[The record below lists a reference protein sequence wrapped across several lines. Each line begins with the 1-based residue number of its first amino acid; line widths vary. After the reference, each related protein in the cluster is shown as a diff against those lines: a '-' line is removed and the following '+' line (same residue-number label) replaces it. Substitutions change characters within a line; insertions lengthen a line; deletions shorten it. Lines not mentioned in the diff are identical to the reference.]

1 MTKLY
6 SQKDYKSLIQDIG
19 AIFENGKKQAYKAV
33 NNILVQTYR
42 EIGKRIVEFEQK
54 GKITSEYGSKLLI
67 NLSKELS
74 PYGKG
79 FSRSNLT
86 YMRLFYIKYPK
97 SETVSHQ
104 LTWSHYFELLKV
116 EDDLARS
123 FYEKQSIKEKWSIRE
138 LKRQKN
144 SMLFERIAL
153 SKDKKG
159 VLKLSEQGEIVEN
172 SKDIIREPYVLE
184 FLGIAENYRYSE
196 KELEQKIIDNLQM
209 FLLELGKG
217 FTFVKRQF
225 RMTLNNRHF
234 YADLV
239 FYHRILKCFV
249 IIDLKI
255 GEVDHGDIGQMNM
268 YLNYFK
274 TEENTKDDN
283 EPIGI
288 ILSAEKEHISAQY
301 ALGSI
306 SNKLFVSKYQ
316 LYLPK
321 KDELEEE
328 VKRLL
333 E

>member
-1 MTKLY
+1 MIKLSTTENY
-6 SQKDYKSLIQDIG
+6 RNLIQDIETILNKG
-19 AIFENGKKQAYKAV
+19 RTQAYKTV
-33 NNILVQTYR
+33 NNILVKTYW
-42 EIGKRIVEFEQK
+42 EIGRRIVEFEQK

-67 NLSKELS
+67 KLSKELS
-74 PYGKG
+74 PLGKG

-86 YMRLFYIKYPK
+86 YMRLLYIKYPK
-97 SETVSHQ
+97 SETLSHQ
-104 LTWSHYFELLKV
+104 LSWSHYFELLKID
-116 EDDLARS
+116 DDLTRK
-123 FYEKQSIKEKWSIRE
+123 FYERQCIKERWSVRE

-144 SMLFERIAL
+144 AMLFERIAL

-159 VLKLSEQGEIVEN
+159 ILKI
-172 SKDIIREPYVLE
+172 SKKGQSIKKATDIIKEPYVLE
-184 FLGIAENYRYSE
+184 FLGIPEDYRYSE

-225 RMTLNNRHF
+225 RITLNNHHF

-255 GEVDHGDIGQMNM
+255 KEVSHNDIGQMNM

-274 TEENTKDDN
+274 TEESADDDN

-288 ILSAEKEHISAQY
+288 ILSAEKEHISVQY
-301 ALGSI
+301 ALGGI

-321 KDELEEE
+321 KEELEME
-328 VKRLL
+328 VKKIMQ
-333 E
+333 

>member
-1 MTKLY
+1 VTKLY

-19 AIFENGKKQAYKAV
+19 SIFEDGKKQAYQTV

-42 EIGKRIVEFEQK
+42 KIGKRIVEFEQK
-54 GKITSEYGSKLLI
+54 GKITSQYGSKLLI

-86 YMRLFYIKYPK
+86 YMRIFYIKYPK
-97 SETVSHQ
+97 SETLSHQ

-116 EDDLARS
+116 KDDLARS

-159 VLKLSEQGEIVEN
+159 VLKLSEQGEIVES
-172 SKDIIREPYVLE
+172 SKDIIKEPYVLE
-184 FLGIAENYRYSE
+184 FLGITEDYRYSE

-283 EPIGI
+283 DPIGI

-301 ALGSI
+301 ALGGI

-328 VKRLL
+328 VKKLL

>member
-1 MTKLY
+1 MKKLTI
-6 SQKDYKSLIQDIG
+6 KHDYHKLIVGIG
-19 AIFENGKKQAYKAV
+19 EILENGRKQAYKAV
-33 NNILVQTYR
+33 DNILVQTYR
-42 EIGKRIVEFEQK
+42 EIGKRIVEFEQE
-54 GKITSEYGSKLLI
+54 GKITAKYGSKLLI
-67 NLSKELS
+67 NLSKELT

-86 YMRLFYIKYPK
+86 YMRLFYVKYPK

-104 LTWSHYFELLKV
+104 LSWSHYFELLKV
-116 EDDLARS
+116 DNDLARS
-123 FYEKQSIKEKWSIRE
+123 FYEKQCIKEKWSVRE

-159 VLKLSEQGEIVEN
+159 VLKLSERGEIVET

-184 FLGIAENYRYSE
+184 FLGIPENYQYSE

-225 RMTLNNRHF
+225 RVTLNNRHF

-283 EPIGI
+283 DPIGI
-288 ILSAEKEHISAQY
+288 ILSAEKEHISVQY
-301 ALGSI
+301 ALGGI

-316 LYLPK
+316 LYLPQK
-321 KDELEEE
+321 AELEAE
-328 VKRLL
+328 VKKLM